1 MFTQAF
7 LFLLNTML
15 GLFTIAL
22 LLRFYL
28 QLTGAPYYNP
38 VSQAVVSATNF
49 LVRAGAQIH
58 PVLAQPGL
66 IHAGTGIHCT
76 IDLQLAQ
83 LWAED
88 YPLGLANFNV
98 YLAIF
103 GLVVLALFKL
113 SVHIFVY
120 AVIIQ
125 AIMSWVN
132 PHTGAA
138 DALNSLTAPLLN
150 PVRRMMGNIGRPG
163 SFTAGHIH
171 RRAVAIHAAHC
182 AAGTGVD
189 GVALTRF
196 KTGGSKPKQSHA
208 HTLRLTRFPLYL
220 PASLGHWKK
229 PAQSTISS

>member
-7 LFLLNTML
+7 LFLLNTVL

-49 LVRAGAQIH
+49 LVR
-58 PVLAQPGL
+58 PVRRFTPSWRSLDLSTLVLAFAAQL
-66 IHAGTGIHCT
+66 IV
-76 IDLQLAQ
+76 QLAQ

-103 GLVVLALFKL
+103 GLVILSLFKL

-150 PVRRMMGNIGRPG
+150 PVRRMMGNIGGLDLSPLIV
-163 SFTAGHIH
+163 FI
-171 RRAVAIHAAHC
+171 VAQLLFMLLIAPLER
-182 AAGTGVD
+182 VLM
-189 GVALTRF
+189 AL
-196 KTGGSKPKQSHA
+196 
-208 HTLRLTRFPLYL
+208 L
-220 PASLGHWKK
+220 
-229 PAQSTISS
+229 

>member
-7 LFLLNTML
+7 LFLLNTLL
-15 GLFTIAL
+15 GLFTIAV

-49 LVRAGAQIH
+49 LVR
-58 PVLAQPGL
+58 PVRRFTPSWRSLDLSTLVLAFTAQL
-66 IHAGTGIHCT
+66 I
-76 IDLQLAQ
+76 LQFAQ

-98 YLAIF
+98 YFAIF
-103 GLVVLALFKL
+103 GLVILALFKL
-113 SVHIFVY
+113 SVYIILY

-150 PVRRMMGNIGRPG
+150 PVRRMMGNIGGLDLSPLIV
-163 SFTAGHIH
+163 FI
-171 RRAVAIHAAHC
+171 VAQLLFMLFI
-182 AAGTGVD
+182 TPLERVLI
-189 GVALTRF
+189 AL
-196 KTGGSKPKQSHA
+196 
-208 HTLRLTRFPLYL
+208 L
-220 PASLGHWKK
+220 
-229 PAQSTISS
+229 